1 MSDTRYLST
10 IPSRGDK
17 KYLHTLTA
25 GAWLPMVQSGITGA
39 LVLVV
44 LVVLGYYWR
53 WRSPWSVGTVIGL
66 LAWVGTWAL
75 LQRHWFRLTDIE
87 RLTGL
92 DFNRDG
98 RIGDADS
105 VASPPLSQTQRI
117 SLTVFEGR
125 ADGSLSGNSVSYDL
139 PCTLEQLQ
147 GLAAGLIEDGLP
159 LAERAWSGSGRLFSV
174 EGFREL
180 RAELMRRGLVALV
193 NGKDARQGYTLTV
206 KGEDIMREVLA
217 GLPLPAEVY

>member
-1 MSDTRYLST
+1 MNDSRYL
-10 IPSRGDK
+10 PSPSKGDK
-17 KYLHTLTA
+17 RYLHTLTA
-25 GAWLPMVQSGITGA
+25 GAWLPMVQSGITGT

-53 WRSPWSVGTVIGL
+53 WRSPWTVATVIGL
-66 LAWVGTWAL
+66 LAWVGSWVL
-75 LQRHWFRLTDIE
+75 LQSHWFRLTDLE

-98 RIGDADS
+98 RIGEADS
-105 VASPPLSQTQRI
+105 LAPSPLSQTQRI

-147 GLAAGLIEDGLP
+147 ELAAGLIEDGLP
-159 LAERAWSGSGRLFSV
+159 FAERTWCGAGLPFSV

-193 NGKDARQGYTLTV
+193 NGKDARQGYNLTV
-206 KGEDIMREVLA
+206 KGEDIFREVLA